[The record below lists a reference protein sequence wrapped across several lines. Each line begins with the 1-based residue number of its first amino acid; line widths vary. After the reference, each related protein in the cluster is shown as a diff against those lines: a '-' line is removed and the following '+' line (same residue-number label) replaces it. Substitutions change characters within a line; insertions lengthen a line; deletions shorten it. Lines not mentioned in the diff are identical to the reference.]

1 MGASAGQ
8 DGTREGPLRERVTAQ
23 GPFREGPEERMGSRE
38 GFFQML
44 EWKGQ
49 SEGCWG
55 EKEGEG
61 DWRRRQE
68 RQSSRKRKQ
77 AWKWRGSP
85 RCPPS
90 QPLPDPDTC
99 WPDALARGIGMTGQP
114 DSSVGL
120 HIPLQSITE
129 ADHRGRLENGTT
141 G

>member
-1 MGASAGQ
+1 
-8 DGTREGPLRERVTAQ
+8 
-23 GPFREGPEERMGSRE
+23 
-38 GFFQML
+38 ML

-77 AWKWRGSP
+77 TWKWRGSP
-85 RCPPS
+85 RYPPG

-99 WPDALARGIGMTGQP
+99 WPDALTRGIGVTGQP
-114 DSSVGL
+114 DSRVDL
-120 HIPLQSITE
+120 HIPRRVSQRRITE
-129 ADHRGRLENGTT
+129 ATSETKPQVSRSDPRQVSDLTGEASVNTNIRGVRQ
-141 G
+141 